1 MNKTSL
7 ENNLILL
14 IKVSQKICKANLSI
28 LLKSTP
34 VLVVVADASVEKAN
48 LSSLLKMLNKFLLL
62 KIKRTIVLLFL
73 RCPKRRAQRRV
84 RILTRG
90 NKWRETLLK
99 EVKSIKLKFRQMR
112 NKRN

>member
-14 IKVSQKICKANLSI
+14 IKVSQKICKANLSV

-34 VLVVVADASVEKAN
+34 VPVVVADASVEKAD
-48 LSSLLKMLNKFLLL
+48 LFSPLKMLNKYLLL
-62 KIKRTIVLLFL
+62 EIKRTIVLLFL
-73 RCPKRRAQRRV
+73 RCPVSRAQTRV

-90 NKWRETLLK
+90 NKWRENLLK
-99 EVKSIKLKFRQMR
+99 EVKSNKPKFRQKR
-112 NKRN
+112 KKRN